1 MYVIKL
7 ENTVTHQIHRFES
20 EDMNNGSKLYY
31 EFNVNTLELEDGEYI
46 LTLCDSEDNVLSEDI
61 LRIGDFTPQT
71 LQYKAGGDT
80 YISIEFDAKIGPKKA
95 VLEGPTAVIEPD
107 EGYDGFTYVEI
118 DANALVDNAKNE
130 GYEEGIEYQKTQLT
144 TIDITENGVYTNDN
158 GYSEVIVNVPDLNGS
173 YDEGYEQGY
182 GDGYTEGETVS
193 YESGYED
200 GYVAANEDVAETAR
214 VLNIT
219 ENGIYCSEYSKEGED
234 YVFDEPIT
242 GDGDYYDYIEVND
255 IGFNTGI
262 IPTEYTKVELWV
274 NPSGERKQDTVVFGS
289 QNALGANGIFKI
301 RITNGAYEAEWNG
314 LHMSFDMEDNVWHH
328 IIFGKEYGLIIDGEV
343 LYEPWDDGWRNTTS
357 PIGIN
362 CVPLRYKG
370 INGCYG
376 MVKIDDTVFVPSELG
391 YINTTT
397 NEALGTEAG
406 SNEDFIYFNIKKPIC
421 EGNLIRTVNVNVPP
435 LLDTKE
441 KGISFGFSSF
451 EKLPQGL
458 VNWSKVT
465 NMSNMFRNCDKL
477 KEFKEDISNINIM
490 YNAFY
495 ECTNLTDLDVDT
507 SNVINMEYTF
517 YNCKK
522 LKKEDVAKLNTS
534 KVTTMN
540 STFYGC
546 TFDEFPTI
554 DTSKVHNMGN
564 MFQGTHSTLKKVNP
578 IDTSNVGNMSYMFYD
593 FSGEHILEELP
604 EFDCTKVTSMSFM
617 FSYYQDRM
625 DNFTTCGGWKNLKCK
640 WDDNYGLRGCANL
653 SYQSCINILNG
664 LYDFVGNGETPN
676 SSQGKLKVHQNFLDT
691 VGDEITIGTNK
702 GWTITV

>member
-158 GYSEVIVNVPDLNGS
+158 GYGEVIVNVPDLNGS

-200 GYVAANEDVAETAR
+200 GYVAANEEVAETAR
-214 VLNIT
+214 VLEIT
-219 ENGIYCSEYSKEGED
+219 ENGLYCSEYSKEGED
-234 YVFDEPIT
+234 YIFDEPIT
-242 GDGDYYDYIEVND
+242 GDGDFYDYIEITD

-274 NPSGERKQDTVVFGS
+274 KPSSNKREQDTIIFGS
-289 QNALGANGIFKI
+289 QNGFSDKGIFKI
-301 RITNGAYEAEWNG
+301 RTNNSTPVVYDAEWNG
-314 LHMSFDMEDNVWHH
+314 KHMTFDMEDNVWHH
-328 IIFGKEYGLIIDGEV
+328 IILGKEYGLIIDGEV
-343 LYEPWDDGWRNTTS
+343 LYEPWDDAWNETVA
-357 PIGIN
+357 PITIN
-362 CVPLRYKG
+362 VLDAKFTLYKG
-370 INGCYG
+370 ANGCYG
-376 MVKIDDTVFVPSELG
+376 MIKIDDTVFIPSELG

-397 NEALGTEAG
+397 NEVLGTVSNG
-406 SNEDFIYFNIKKPIC
+406 SYKYFNIEKPIC
-421 EGNLIRTVNVNVPP
+421 EGNLIRTVKVNIVPKINLHKEGIKLSYSNFKQVP
-435 LLDTKE
+435 DCFDFAGITTLENMFSNCANLITAPNLDTSE
-441 KGISFGFSSF
+441 VTNISRTFYYCG
-451 EKLPQGL
+451 QL
-458 VNWSKVT
+458 VEVPSYDLSNAT
-465 NMSNMFRNCDKL
+465 NMS
-477 KEFKEDISNINIM
+477 S
-490 YNAFY
+490 AFEY
-495 ECTNLTDLDVDT
+495 CSKLTDL
-507 SNVINMEYTF
+507 
-517 YNCKK
+517 
-522 LKKEDVAKLNTS
+522 
-534 KVTTMN
+534 
-540 STFYGC
+540 
-546 TFDEFPTI
+546 
-554 DTSKVHNMGN
+554 
-564 MFQGTHSTLKKVNP
+564 
-578 IDTSNVGNMSYMFYD
+578 
-593 FSGEHILEELP
+593 
-604 EFDCTKVTSMSFM
+604 SFM
-617 FSYYQDRM
+617 ENWVYPKNVDMASMFANIYGLTKCPALYIEGNTSYYQSYPFWSYSNLTSFTDFGGFIGLKYSM
-625 DNFTTCGGWKNLKCK
+625 DKEYQLSKC
-640 WDDNYGLRGCANL
+640 LIL
-653 SYQSCINILNG
+653 SYESCINILNG

-676 SSQGKLKVHQNFLDT
+676 SSQGKLKVHQNFLDA

-702 GWTITV
+702 GWTITA

>member
-118 DANALVDNAKNE
+118 DANALVDSAKNE

-158 GYSEVIVNVPDLNGS
+158 GYGEVIVNVPDLNGS

-219 ENGIYCSEYSKEGED
+219 ENGLYCSEFSKEGED

-242 GDGDYYDYIEVND
+242 GDGDFYDYIEVND

-274 NPSGERKQDTVVFGS
+274 RPSGERIENTVIFGS
-289 QNALGANGIFKI
+289 QNGTRNNGIFKI
-301 RITNGAYEAEWNG
+301 RFTNGAYDAEWNG
-314 LHMSFDMEDNVWHH
+314 QHMNFDMEDNVWHH
-328 IIFGKEYGLIIDGEV
+328 IIFGKEYGLIIDDEV
-343 LYEPWDDGWRNTTS
+343 IYEPWDYSWKEAIVPISINNLQTS
-357 PIGIN
+357 KIIN
-362 CVPLRYKG
+362 K
-370 INGCYG
+370 
-376 MVKIDDTVFVPSELG
+376 
-391 YINTTT
+391 
-397 NEALGTEAG
+397 
-406 SNEDFIYFNIKKPIC
+406 
-421 EGNLIRTVNVNVPP
+421 
-435 LLDTKE
+435 
-441 KGISFGFSSF
+441 
-451 EKLPQGL
+451 
-458 VNWSKVT
+458 
-465 NMSNMFRNCDKL
+465 
-477 KEFKEDISNINIM
+477 INI
-490 YNAFY
+490 
-495 ECTNLTDLDVDT
+495 
-507 SNVINMEYTF
+507 
-517 YNCKK
+517 
-522 LKKEDVAKLNTS
+522 
-534 KVTTMN
+534 
-540 STFYGC
+540 
-546 TFDEFPTI
+546 
-554 DTSKVHNMGN
+554 
-564 MFQGTHSTLKKVNP
+564 
-578 IDTSNVGNMSYMFYD
+578 
-593 FSGEHILEELP
+593 
-604 EFDCTKVTSMSFM
+604 
-617 FSYYQDRM
+617 
-625 DNFTTCGGWKNLKCK
+625 WKN
-640 WDDNYGLRGCANL
+640 
-653 SYQSCINILNG
+653 
-664 LYDFVGNGETPN
+664 
-676 SSQGKLKVHQNFLDT
+676 
-691 VGDEITIGTNK
+691 
-702 GWTITV
+702 